1 MYFVELLKIRKK
13 KKKPYSVCPSL
24 QDLLRGMDDKQGEP
38 F

>member
-1 MYFVELLKIRKK
+1 MYFVELLKIEK

-24 QDLLRGMDDKQGEP
+24 QDLLRGMDDKQEEP